1 MRKLPYSME
10 LNVSGEIFNFAQ
22 EEEAPGLLLIDWHL
36 QQTAET
42 EMMARNL
49 IVIVAIRNRVQIFW
63 CVDNCSDERKDKL
76 YKII

>member
-1 MRKLPYSME
+1 MRKLPNSME

-22 EEEAPGLLLIDWHL
+22 EEAPGLLLIDWHL

-49 IVIVAIRNRVQIFW
+49 IVIVAIRNGVQIF
-63 CVDNCSDERKDKL
+63 
-76 YKII
+76 